1 MTPTISYLLSLLAG
15 YLLGSI
21 SASIV
26 LSRAAFHQDV
36 RTAGSGNA
44 GATNAARVFGM
55 GAGIITFFG
64 DFLKT
69 LIAMFIGRALG
80 GDAGMCIAGA
90 AALIGHCFPL
100 YFGFRGGK
108 AVSAGVAVAVMLD
121 WRVLLLAVAVFA
133 AAAYFSRTA
142 SVSSMSA
149 SVGLAV
155 GALLFCGSL
164 PEKLLGCFTCALV
177 IIMHRSNI
185 RRLIAGTEPKF
196 HAGKR
201 PKK

>member
-69 LIAMFIGRALG
+69 LIAMFIGHRDVHRG
-80 GDAGMCIAGA
+80 CSGA
-90 AALIGHCFPL
+90 DWPL
-100 YFGFRGGK
+100 LP
-108 AVSAGVAVAVMLD
+108 AVL
-121 WRVLLLAVAVFA
+121 W
-133 AAAYFSRTA
+133 
-142 SVSSMSA
+142 
-149 SVGLAV
+149 
-155 GALLFCGSL
+155 L
-164 PEKLLGCFTCALV
+164 P
-177 IIMHRSNI
+177 
-185 RRLIAGTEPKF
+185 RR
-196 HAGKR
+196 
-201 PKK
+201 